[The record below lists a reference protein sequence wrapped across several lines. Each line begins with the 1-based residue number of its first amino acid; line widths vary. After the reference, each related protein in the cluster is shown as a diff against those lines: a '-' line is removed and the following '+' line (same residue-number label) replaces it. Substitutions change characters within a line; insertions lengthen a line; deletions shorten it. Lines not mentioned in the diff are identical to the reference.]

1 VLLGLGWGELSQ
13 ILALPQPLQLALDKV
28 VEAVCLLSQGLWKV
42 VEYFRVFGSWLNV
55 SGSLA
60 VGWVSQGL
68 YKLAPVCFP
77 SSSHWLSSEDQGC
90 PSLLYTQP

>member
-1 VLLGLGWGELSQ
+1 MLLGLGWGELSQ
-13 ILALPQPLQLALDKV
+13 ILALPQPLQLALDKL
-28 VEAVCLLSQGLWKV
+28 VEAV
-42 VEYFRVFGSWLNV
+42 SWFV
-55 SGSLA
+55 ISGSLV

>member
-1 VLLGLGWGELSQ
+1 MLLGLGWGELSQ
-13 ILALPQPLQLALDKV
+13 ILALPQPLQLALDKL
-28 VEAVCLLSQGLWKV
+28 VEAV
-42 VEYFRVFGSWLNV
+42 SWFV
-55 SGSLA
+55 ISGSLE
-60 VGWVSQGL
+60 VGWMSQGL